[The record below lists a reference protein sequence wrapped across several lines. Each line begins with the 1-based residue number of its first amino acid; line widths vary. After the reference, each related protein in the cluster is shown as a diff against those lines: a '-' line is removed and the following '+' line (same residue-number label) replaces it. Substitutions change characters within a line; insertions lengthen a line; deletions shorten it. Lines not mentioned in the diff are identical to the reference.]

1 MLGYRKGML
10 VAAVLALIVDACG
23 TERARAPAGATSE
36 AKETPAGFPSFNPS
50 FGPPPG
56 WGGPVFQLSQSYPD
70 TLSKERPPFL
80 DIDFMKDPGQYLMK
94 VREYVYQGNI
104 DRGTDSAGNTLDW
117 IVQRNPV
124 RTWYHMPWRDYGSRG
139 REFVH
144 GLTMEFPS
152 QPHYLDPNQAAKHF
166 TWAKAMYNPI
176 AAYTLG
182 QVWPDPAKGP
192 TMSAGR
198 FAPGSTIAKLLFTT
212 ADSTDVPEVQGT
224 YVWQAN
230 TYANPAC
237 DTLPCPRT
245 AQPVRLIQMDVAMKD
260 PRAPV
265 TQWVFGTFVYDKD
278 APGGSVWEKM
288 VPLGLMWGNDPQ
300 VTSTSRDST
309 LQESRILQVK
319 MFEHLGCHG
328 RLSGPLDNPRSACMS
343 CHMTAQFPGAA
354 AVPPS
359 SSACDS
365 PANAKFWQNLAPG
378 MPFQT
383 FGDTTTT
390 AFDFSMEMASS
401 VENYMA
407 ARQHPVFSPDG
418 RTYVLPGHQVPHQAV
433 RREN

>member
-1 MLGYRKGML
+1 MAGSRKGVLL
-10 VAAVLALIVDACG
+10 VTALALTLAACG
-23 TERARAPAGATSE
+23 KERSSAPAVATTETE
-36 AKETPAGFPSFNPS
+36 AARAGFPSFNPD
-50 FGPPPG
+50 FGPPAG
-56 WGGPVFQLSQSYPD
+56 WKGPVFELSQNYPD
-70 TLSKERPPFL
+70 SLSGERPAFL
-80 DIDFMKDPGQYLMK
+80 DIDFMQQPEAYLLK

-104 DRGTDSAGNTLDW
+104 DRGNDSAGNTLDW

-139 REFVH
+139 REFAH

-152 QPHYLDPNQAAKHF
+152 QPGYLDRKQSAKHF

-176 AAYTLG
+176 AAYTIG
-182 QVWPDPAKGP
+182 RVWPDPAAAP
-192 TMSAGR
+192 TMSAAL
-198 FAPGSTIAKLLFTT
+198 FAPGATIAKLLFTT

-230 TYANPAC
+230 IYADPAC
-237 DTLPCPRT
+237 DTLPCARSV
-245 AQPVRLIQMDVAMKD
+245 QPVRLIQMDVAVKD

-278 APGGSVWEKM
+278 APGASVWERM

-300 VTSTSRDST
+300 ITATSADTT
-309 LQESRILQVK
+309 LKESRILRVA

-328 RLSGPLDNPRSACMS
+328 RLSGPLDNPKSACMS
-343 CHMTAQFPGAA
+343 CHMAAQFPGANP
-354 AVPPS
+354 VPS
-359 SSACDS
+359 AGSACDS

-378 MPFQT
+378 TVFQK

-401 VENYMA
+401 VENYVV
-407 ARQHPVFSPDG
+407 ARQHPAVSPDG
-418 RTYVLPGHQVPHQAV
+418 RTYVLPGHTVTHQVV

>member
-1 MLGYRKGML
+1 MVGSRKAML
-10 VAAVLALIVDACG
+10 VSAALILAVGGCG
-23 TERARAPAGATSE
+23 KERGGPPAATSSV
-36 AKETPAGFPSFNPS
+36 AKATPAGFPSYNS
-50 FGPPPG
+50 TYAPPQG
-56 WGGPVFQLSQSYPD
+56 WTGPVFELSQDYPD

-80 DIDFMKDPGQYLMK
+80 DIDFMKQPEAYLMK

-104 DRGTDSAGNTLDW
+104 GRGNDSAGNTLDW

-152 QPHYLDPNQAAKHF
+152 QPHYLDPNQGSKHF

-182 QVWPDPAKGP
+182 RVWPNPAAGP
-192 TMSAGR
+192 AMNAGL
-198 FAPGSTIAKLLFTT
+198 FEPGATVAKLLFTT
-212 ADSTDVPEVQGT
+212 ADSADVPEVQGT

-230 TYANPAC
+230 IYADPAC
-237 DTLPCPRT
+237 DTLPCARSV
-245 AQPVRLIQMDVAMKD
+245 QPVRLIQMDVAVKD

-278 APGGSVWEKM
+278 APGTSVWERM

-300 VTSTSRDST
+300 ITSTSTDTT
-309 LQESRILQVK
+309 LKESRILQVK

-328 RLSGPLDNPRSACMS
+328 RLSGPLDNPKSACMS
-343 CHMTAQFPGAA
+343 CHMAAQFPGANP
-354 AVPPS
+354 VPS
-359 SSACDS
+359 YSSACDS
-365 PANAKFWQNLAPG
+365 PDNAKFWQNLAPG
-378 MPFQT
+378 TVFQK

-401 VENYMA
+401 VENYMM
-407 ARQHPVFSPDG
+407 ARQRPAVSPDG
-418 RTYVLPGHQVPHQAV
+418 RTYVLPGHNVTHQVV

>member
-1 MLGYRKGML
+1 ML
-10 VAAVLALIVDACG
+10 VVAAAALVVPACG
-23 TERARAPAGATSE
+23 KERSSAPAVAGAE
-36 AKETPAGFPSFNPS
+36 AKVTSPGFPSYNATYT
-50 FGPPPG
+50 PPQG
-56 WGGPVFQLSQSYPD
+56 WTGPVFALSQDYPD
-70 TLSKERPPFL
+70 SLSKERPPFL
-80 DIDFMKDPGQYLMK
+80 DIDFMKEPEAYLMK

-104 DRGTDSAGNTLDW
+104 ERGTDSAGNTLDW

-152 QPHYLDPNQAAKHF
+152 QPKYLDPRQGSKHF

-182 QVWPDPAKGP
+182 KVWPNPAAGP
-192 TMSAGR
+192 TMSAAL
-198 FAPGSTIAKLLFTT
+198 FAPGATIAKLLFTT

-230 TYANPAC
+230 IYTDPAC
-237 DTLPCPRT
+237 DTLPCARSV
-245 AQPVRLIQMDVAMKD
+245 QPVRLIQMDVAVKD

-278 APGGSVWEKM
+278 ARGASVWERM

-300 VTSTSRDST
+300 ITSSST
-309 LQESRILQVK
+309 DTTLKDSRILQVK

-328 RLSGPLDNPRSACMS
+328 RLSGPLDNPKSACMS
-343 CHMTAQFPGAA
+343 CHMAAQFPGANP
-354 AVPPS
+354 VPAPG
-359 SSACDS
+359 SACDS
-365 PANAKFWQNLAPG
+365 PANAKFWQNLPPG
-378 MPFQT
+378 TVFQK

-401 VENYMA
+401 VENYMV
-407 ARQHPVFSPDG
+407 ARQHPTISPDG
-418 RTYVLPGHQVPHQAV
+418 RTYVLPGHNVTHQVV